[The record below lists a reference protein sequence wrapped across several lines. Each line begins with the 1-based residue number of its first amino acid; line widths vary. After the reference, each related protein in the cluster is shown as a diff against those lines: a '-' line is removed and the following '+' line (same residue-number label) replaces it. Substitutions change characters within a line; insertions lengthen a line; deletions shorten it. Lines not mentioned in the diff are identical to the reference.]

1 MMLKVII
8 ALAFLIYS
16 SILDLKD
23 RRVPN
28 RVWIWMLAALLPF
41 TVYEV
46 TFRVDEIL
54 FAVIGAS
61 LVIALS
67 IFFYAIKAYGG
78 ADAKALIV
86 IALTFPFYPEIS
98 PFLIAKGTVLALST
112 LANSLIFT
120 PFIILFL
127 FVRNVLC
134 EGFKAF
140 KEHPFGFL
148 FGYKTEISKI
158 RHHKL
163 LQVIR
168 NGEIVNL
175 YIGIEAEEWI
185 LDELKKMGIEKVWVT
200 PKLPFLV
207 FITIGFLI
215 TVTFG
220 DLLCFYFHVNVKT

>member
-1 MMLKVII
+1 MTLKVII

-28 RVWIWMLAALLPF
+28 RVWIWMLATLLPF

-54 FAVIGAS
+54 FAVIGTL

-127 FVRNVLC
+127 FVRNVLY

-140 KEHPFGFL
+140 KEHPLGFL
-148 FGYKTEISKI
+148 IGYKVKISDI

-175 YIGIEAEEWI
+175 YTGIDVEGWI
-185 LDELKKMGIEKVWVT
+185 VDELKKAGLEKVWVT

-215 TVTFG
+215 AVTFG

>member
-1 MMLKVII
+1 MMLKVIV

-28 RVWIWMLAALLPF
+28 KVWIWMLAALLPF

-46 TFRVDEIL
+46 TFRVDKIL
-54 FAVIGAS
+54 LAVIGTL

-67 IFFYAIKAYGG
+67 LFFYAIKAYGG

-86 IALTFPFYPEIS
+86 IALTFPFYPEFS

-112 LANSLIFT
+112 LTNSLIFT

-127 FVRNVLC
+127 FVRNVLN

-140 KEHPFGFL
+140 KEHPLGFL
-148 FGYKTEISKI
+148 IGYKVKISDI

-163 LQVIR
+163 LQIVR
-168 NGEIVNL
+168 DGEIVNL
-175 YIGIEAEEWI
+175 YTGIDVEGWI
-185 LDELKKMGIEKVWVT
+185 IDELKKAGLEKVWVT

-215 TVTFG
+215 AVTFG